1 MGHVEGESRYQ
12 RQLVAPSLDETIAAD
27 HPVRVVDAF
36 VDTLDLRD
44 LGFAKV
50 AAAAEGRPPYRPGDL
65 LKLYVYGYLNQMRSS
80 RRLEREAA
88 RNLEARWLINAVTPS
103 FKTIADFRRD
113 HAAAI
118 VGVCRSFVR
127 FCRGQSLYG
136 GELVAIDGT
145 KVEAAAS
152 RKRVITPKRL
162 AEQTAKL
169 DEKIAAYLSAMDAAD
184 REEAAGEAQPA
195 DVAAA
200 LAALRRQRAATQARA
215 KALAE
220 AGLNHEVEGEPE
232 ARLMKTARHGHQV
245 AYNAQSA
252 VDAKHGLIVAFDLT
266 AECNDQ
272 RQLLPMALAAKTTLA
287 AETLTVAADCG
298 YANGEHGAA
307 CQEAGIVAVV
317 PRPAT
322 PNPSDGAAFRRDAFA
337 YDAASDSWTCPAG
350 ETLSLR
356 KVSQSEQKK
365 VYSAAACGG
374 CALKPRCTN
383 AANRSV
389 TRGFHEDAKEAMHQR
404 ALRDPG
410 FMKRR
415 RELVEHPFGVIKW
428 MLGHPR
434 FLLRGLQK
442 AKAELALAVLGFN
455 LKRSIAVRGVPAL
468 LDSLQASLG

>member
-12 RQLVAPSLDETIAAD
+12 RQMVGPSLDEMIATD

-36 VDTLDLRD
+36 VAGLDLRA

-88 RNLEARWLINAVTPS
+88 RNLEARWLLNAVTPS

-113 HAAAI
+113 HAGAI
-118 VGVCRSFVR
+118 VAVCRAFVR

-145 KVEAAAS
+145 KLEAAAS
-152 RKRVITPKRL
+152 RKRVVARKAL
-162 AEQTAKL
+162 AKQAAAI
-169 DEKIAAYLSAMDAAD
+169 DDKIAAYLAAMDAAD
-184 REEAAGEAQPA
+184 RQEAAGQTRPA

-200 LAALRRQRAATQARA
+200 LAALRRQRDETQAQIEA
-215 KALAE
+215 MAEEGLA
-220 AGLNHEVEGEPE
+220 HKVEGEPE
-232 ARLMKTARHGHQV
+232 ARLMKTARRGHQV

-252 VDAKHGLIVAFDLT
+252 VDATHGLIVAFDLT
-266 AECNDQ
+266 ADCNDQ
-272 RQLLPMALAAKTTLA
+272 RQLLPMALAAKAELA
-287 AETLTVAADCG
+287 AETLTVAADAG
-298 YANGEHGAA
+298 YSNGEHGQA
-307 CQEAGIVAVV
+307 CEAAGIVAVV

-322 PNPSDGAAFRRDAFA
+322 VNPSDGAAFSRDAFA

-350 ETLSLR
+350 ATLSLR
-356 KVSQSEQKK
+356 KVSHSEQKK
-365 VYSAAACGG
+365 VYTASACAG
-374 CALKPRCTN
+374 CALKPRCTE

-389 TRGFHEDAKEAMHQR
+389 TRGFHEDVREAMHQR
-404 ALRDPG
+404 ARQEPR

-415 RELVEHPFGVIKW
+415 RELAEHPFGTIKW
-428 MLGHPR
+428 MLGDPR
-434 FLLRGLQK
+434 FLLRGLTK

-455 LKRSIAVRGVPAL
+455 LKRCIAILGVPAL
-468 LDSLQASLG
+468 LRSLQTSPA

>member
-1 MGHVEGESRYQ
+1 
-12 RQLVAPSLDETIAAD
+12 
-27 HPVRVVDAF
+27 
-36 VDTLDLRD
+36 
-44 LGFAKV
+44 
-50 AAAAEGRPPYRPGDL
+50 
-65 LKLYVYGYLNQMRSS
+65 
-80 RRLEREAA
+80 
-88 RNLEARWLINAVTPS
+88 
-103 FKTIADFRRD
+103 
-113 HAAAI
+113 
-118 VGVCRSFVR
+118 
-127 FCRGQSLYG
+127 
-136 GELVAIDGT
+136 
-145 KVEAAAS
+145 
-152 RKRVITPKRL
+152 
-162 AEQTAKL
+162 
-169 DEKIAAYLSAMDAAD
+169 
-184 REEAAGEAQPA
+184 
-195 DVAAA
+195 
-200 LAALRRQRAATQARA
+200 
-215 KALAE
+215 
-220 AGLNHEVEGEPE
+220 
-232 ARLMKTARHGHQV
+232 MKTARHGHQV